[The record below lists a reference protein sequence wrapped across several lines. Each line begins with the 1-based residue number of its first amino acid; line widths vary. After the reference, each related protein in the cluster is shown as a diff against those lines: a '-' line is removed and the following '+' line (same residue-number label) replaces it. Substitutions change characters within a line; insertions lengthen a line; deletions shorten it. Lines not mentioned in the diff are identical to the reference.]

1 MQSMSDLVRSPR
13 WSMMNI
19 RIDHSSY
26 RVAERWRNAMQEWE
40 KLSSAELRE
49 LVQRLYMRLEQY
61 EIHARS
67 LVEGSSQREGAM
79 AVVER
84 MRRNVTNA
92 SAILDRRIA
101 EAIGLDAHMQAVRM
115 VQPVA
120 MRDGTLGSSGDRVA

>member
-1 MQSMSDLVRSPR
+1 
-13 WSMMNI
+13 
-19 RIDHSSY
+19 
-26 RVAERWRNAMQEWE
+26 MQEWE

>member
-1 MQSMSDLVRSPR
+1 
-13 WSMMNI
+13 
-19 RIDHSSY
+19 
-26 RVAERWRNAMQEWE
+26 MQEWE
-40 KLSSAELRE
+40 KLSAAELGK

-67 LVEGSSQREGAM
+67 LVEGSLQREGAM

-84 MRRNVTNA
+84 MRRNVFDA

-101 EAIGLDAHMQAVRM
+101 ESIGQDAHTQAARM

-120 MRDGTLGSSGDRVA
+120 MRDGTLGN